1 MSDSSRFLA
10 NIQKISYNKLLILY
24 SSYLLLDVLMSEVL
38 VKDVMIRNI
47 YTIGPEEKIALA
59 RLKMLRHGV
68 GALPVVQEDN
78 SLVGILT
85 LRDISFA
92 GIDTSNLSIKDLMTK
107 TDLKTG
113 TGTTT
118 LLEIADMM
126 IKTGIQRIP
135 IIDDKGK
142 LVGLMTQS
150 VLIRSFRDLFK

>member
-1 MSDSSRFLA
+1 MSDSSGLLA
-10 NIQKISYNKLLILY
+10 HIQKISYNKLLILY

-68 GALPVVQEDN
+68 GALPVLQEDN
-78 SLVGILT
+78 ILVGILT

-107 TDLKTG
+107 TNLKTG

-118 LLEIADMM
+118 LLEIANMM

-150 VLIRSFRDLFK
+150 VLIRTFRDLFK